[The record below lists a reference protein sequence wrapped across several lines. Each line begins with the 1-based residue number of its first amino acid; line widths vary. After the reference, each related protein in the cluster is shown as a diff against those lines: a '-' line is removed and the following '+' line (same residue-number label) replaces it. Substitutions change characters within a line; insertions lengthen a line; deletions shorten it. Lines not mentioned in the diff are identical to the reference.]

1 MRGEGCMLVQTKF
14 FGEVEID
21 DAKILDF
28 PNGIIGFED
37 FKKFAIIY
45 DIDDDKETK
54 ISWLQSVEEA
64 TLALPVIDPMAIVNE
79 YSPMIE
85 DELLKP
91 LGNSADEDLLCLLVM
106 TVPSDMTKV
115 TANMKAPVIINS
127 KTNKGVQLIVDNAD
141 YPVKFNVYES
151 VQKMKKEAG
160 E

>member
-1 MRGEGCMLVQTKF
+1 MRVQTKF
-14 FGEVEID
+14 FGEVELD
-21 DAKILDF
+21 DNKVIEF

-45 DIDDDKETK
+45 DIEDDRDTK
-54 ISWLQSVEEA
+54 ISWLQSLEEPA
-64 TLALPVIDPMAIVNE
+64 LALPVVDPLAVTTE
-79 YSPMIE
+79 YAPMIE

-91 LGNSADEDLLCLLVM
+91 LGNPADEDLLFLLVM

-115 TANMKAPVIINS
+115 TANMKAPVIIS
-127 KTNKGVQLIVDNAD
+127 TEERKGVQLIVDNAD

-151 VQKMKKEAG
+151 VQKMKEKAG

>member
-1 MRGEGCMLVQTKF
+1 MLVRTKF
-14 FGEVEID
+14 FGEVDID

-45 DIDDDKETK
+45 DVEDENESK
-54 ISWLQSVEEA
+54 ISWLQSVEEP
-64 TLALPVIDPMAIVNE
+64 TLALPVVDPLAIVAE

-91 LGNSADEDLLCLLVM
+91 LGNPADEDLLCLLVM

-115 TANMKAPVIINS
+115 TANLKAPVIINS

-151 VQKMKKEAG
+151 VQRMKKEAG

>member
-1 MRGEGCMLVQTKF
+1 MLVQTKF

>member
-1 MRGEGCMLVQTKF
+1 MRVQTKF
-14 FGEVEID
+14 FGEVELD
-21 DAKILDF
+21 DNKVIEF

-45 DIDDDKETK
+45 DIEDDRDTK
-54 ISWLQSVEEA
+54 ISWLQSLEEP
-64 TLALPVIDPMAIVNE
+64 TLALLVVDPLAVTTE
-79 YSPMIE
+79 YAPMIE

-91 LGNSADEDLLCLLVM
+91 LGNPADEDLLFLLVM

-115 TANMKAPVIINS
+115 TANMKAPVIIS
-127 KTNKGVQLIVDNAD
+127 TEERKGVQLIVDNAD

-151 VQKMKKEAG
+151 VQKMKEKAG

>member
-1 MRGEGCMLVQTKF
+1 MKVQTKF
-14 FGEVEID
+14 FGEVELD
-21 DAKILDF
+21 DNKVIEF

-45 DIDDDKETK
+45 DIEDDRDTK
-54 ISWLQSVEEA
+54 ISWLQSLEEP
-64 TLALPVIDPMAIVNE
+64 TLALPVVDPLAVTTE
-79 YSPMIE
+79 YAPMIE

-91 LGNSADEDLLCLLVM
+91 LGNPADEDLLFLLVM

-115 TANMKAPVIINS
+115 TANMKAPVIIS
-127 KTNKGVQLIVDNAD
+127 TEERKGVQLIVDNAD

-151 VQKMKKEAG
+151 VQKMKEKAG

>member
-1 MRGEGCMLVQTKF
+1 MEL
-14 FGEVEID
+14 D
-21 DAKILDF
+21 DNKVIEF

-45 DIDDDKETK
+45 DIEDDRDTK
-54 ISWLQSVEEA
+54 ISWLQSLEEP
-64 TLALPVIDPMAIVNE
+64 TLALPVVDPLAVTTE
-79 YSPMIE
+79 YAPMIE

-91 LGNSADEDLLCLLVM
+91 LGNPADEDLLFLLVM

-115 TANMKAPVIINS
+115 TANMKAPVIIS
-127 KTNKGVQLIVDNAD
+127 TEERKGVQLIVDNAD

-151 VQKMKKEAG
+151 VQKMKEKAG

>member
-106 TVPSDMTKV
+106 IVPSDMTKV

>member
-1 MRGEGCMLVQTKF
+1 MRVQTKF
-14 FGEVEID
+14 FGEVELD
-21 DAKILDF
+21 DNKVIEF

-45 DIDDDKETK
+45 DIEDDRDTK
-54 ISWLQSVEEA
+54 ISWLQSLEEP
-64 TLALPVIDPMAIVNE
+64 TLALPVVDPLAVTTE
-79 YSPMIE
+79 YAPMID

-91 LGNSADEDLLCLLVM
+91 LGNPADEDLLFLLVM

-115 TANMKAPVIINS
+115 TANMKAPVIIS
-127 KTNKGVQLIVDNAD
+127 TEERKGVQLIVDNAD

-151 VQKMKKEAG
+151 VQKMKEKAG

>member
-1 MRGEGCMLVQTKF
+1 MKVLTKF
-14 FGEVEID
+14 FGEVELD
-21 DAKILDF
+21 DKKVLEF

-37 FKKFAIIY
+37 FKKYAILY
-45 DIDDDKETK
+45 DEQNEEEKR
-54 ISWLQSVEEA
+54 ISWLQSLEEPK
-64 TLALPVIDPMAIVNE
+64 LALPVIDPLAIMSD

-91 LGNSADEDLLCLLVM
+91 LGDPADEDLLFLLAM

-115 TANMKAPVIINS
+115 TANMKAPFIINAV
-127 KTNKGVQLIVDNAD
+127 TCKGAQIIVDNAD

-151 VQKMKKEAG
+151 VQKMKEKAG